1 MPKSSATAKRAE
13 AELLSVTQ
21 VAEQVGVSR
30 RWVLKLIDSQKLA
43 AVRIGKSWF
52 VDRTAA
58 ARVSVA
64 GRGKRETA
72 QSP

>member
-1 MPKSSATAKRAE
+1 MSRTSRTAQRAE

-30 RWVLKLIDSQKLA
+30 RWVLKLIDSKKLA

-52 VDRTAA
+52 IDRTAA

-72 QSP
+72 PSP